1 MYYRQLRE
9 GHRSYGR
16 RASLHH
22 NYYYGNNRRQPKIV
36 NAVGPYDFRNNVLQ
50 YWTGTGT
57 NVEAGHQVNI
67 INNYWGPTSKTC
79 GSGFN
84 YDSDHTADVYI
95 AGNYFTCGTDING
108 IGDRTTPNEEPAVTT
123 MPADDNLRDNV
134 KGDCGAMPRDAYD
147 QAIAGP
153 AN

>member
-1 MYYRQLRE
+1 MSLNREIIQCDGDYNLVFDHLSISDGMDGGLDINNGTYDIIVSRCIIYNCVE

-22 NYYYGNNRRQPKIV
+22 NYYRQNNRRQPKIV
-36 NAVGPYDFRNNVLQ
+36 NSVGPYDFRNNVLQ

-67 INNYWGPTSKTC
+67 INNYWGPTDKTC

-84 YDSDHTADVYI
+84 YRLLHYVRMFISPAITSPA
-95 AGNYFTCGTDING
+95 
-108 IGDRTTPNEEPAVTT
+108 EPT
-123 MPADDNLRDNV
+123 
-134 KGDCGAMPRDAYD
+134 
-147 QAIAGP
+147 
-153 AN
+153 